1 MILLHIGEVPS
12 DSLTAL
18 SSATPTPILPAG
30 QQSDNMSAIVAAMV
44 SILAVS
50 VVGAVSAV
58 FIVILVI
65 RRKRK
70 AKKTKLTTV
79 HYAINDGEGIKDFGN
94 PLYSGIYEHDIL
106 TII

>member
-1 MILLHIGEVPS
+1 M
-12 DSLTAL
+12 
-18 SSATPTPILPAG
+18 PTPVLPAD
-30 QQSDNMSAIVAAMV
+30 QQSDSMSAVAAAVV

-50 VVGAVSAV
+50 VVAAVSAV
-58 FIVILVI
+58 FVILLVI

-70 AKKTKLTTV
+70 AKKTTITAV
-79 HYAINDGEGIKDFGN
+79 PYSINDGEGRKDFGN